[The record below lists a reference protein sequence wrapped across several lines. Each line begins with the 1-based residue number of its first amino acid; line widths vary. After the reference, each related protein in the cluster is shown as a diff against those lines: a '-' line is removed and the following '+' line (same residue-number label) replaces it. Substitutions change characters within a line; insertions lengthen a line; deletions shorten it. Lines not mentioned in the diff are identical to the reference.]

1 MLLKKLDSTDEDGK
15 AKLKNMAVPD
25 FPEMTLFMT
34 ELVLPSSSNDND
46 GKVIVRY
53 NPPTDPEA
61 AKTGKNCKES
71 RTIEI
76 PLEPDVSAL
85 DAMEIVMHNSG
96 TTGYIMGSRYND
108 WFSECFG
115 FEVLLAYIGQN
126 RRKVLGSMSPSAQ
139 NSRNNTTAN
148 RKASGWLSSI
158 TSSIPSI
165 AGFGGAQKEE
175 IEDKVLTFADVASYM
190 ITSETSL
197 QNVSDRLPE
206 GEVMDMSKFRPNIV
220 VSGAATAW
228 EEDFWG
234 ELSFPNPDNQETAQL
249 ILTANCARCV
259 SINIDYATGKPGK
272 GESGK
277 ILKMLNKDRRVDA
290 GNKWSPIF
298 GRYGF
303 LKDPS
308 VTTKIH
314 VGDKV
319 EVSERL
325 PERSTFGM
333 FLVYSLL
340 MSLPRLRLTD
350 IEIGQ
355 HKSE

>member
-1 MLLKKLDSTDEDGK
+1 MLIKKLGSTNEDGTP
-15 AKLKNMAVPD
+15 KLKNMHVPD

-53 NPPTDPEA
+53 KPPIDPEA
-61 AKTGKNCKES
+61 AKMGTNCKES

-76 PLEPDVSAL
+76 PLEPDVSGL
-85 DAMEIVMHNSG
+85 DTMEIVMHKSP
-96 TTGYIMGSRYND
+96 TTAYNMGNKYND
-108 WFSECFG
+108 WFTECFG
-115 FEVLLAYIGQN
+115 FEVIFAYIGQN

-139 NSRNNTTAN
+139 NSLRKTTTTTTN
-148 RKASGWLSSI
+148 GKASGWLSSI

-165 AGFGGAQKEE
+165 GFFGGAQNKEN
-175 IEDKVLTFADVASYM
+175 EDRVLTFSDAASYM
-190 ITSETSL
+190 VASETSL

-206 GEVMDMSKFRPNIV
+206 GEDMDMSKFRPNIV

-234 ELSFPNPDNQETAQL
+234 ELSFQARDEQEPVQL
-249 ILTANCARCV
+249 ILTSNCLRCV
-259 SINIDYATGKPGK
+259 SVNIDYATGKPGK
-272 GESGK
+272 GESGQ
-277 ILKMLNKDRRVDA
+277 ILKKLNNDRRVDA
-290 GNKWSPIF
+290 GSKWSPVF

-308 VTTKIH
+308 VSAKIH

-319 EVSERL
+319 EVSKRL
-325 PERSTFGM
+325 PERTTFGM
-333 FLVYSLL
+333 FYSTCY
-340 MSLPRLRLTD
+340 SRNKTN
-350 IEIGQ
+350 
-355 HKSE
+355 